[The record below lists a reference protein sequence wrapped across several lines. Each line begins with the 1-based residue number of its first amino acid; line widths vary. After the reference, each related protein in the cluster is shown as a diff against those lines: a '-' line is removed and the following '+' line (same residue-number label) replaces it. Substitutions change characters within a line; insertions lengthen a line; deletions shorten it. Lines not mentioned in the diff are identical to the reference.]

1 MGEIFTQGVVVVVVF
16 TKIGSGVHFK
26 QNFKIVIIYSFYTLL
41 GAESPHI
48 RT

>member
-16 TKIGSGVHFK
+16 TEIGSGVHFK
-26 QNFKIVIIYSFYTLL
+26 QNFKIVIIYSVYALL
-41 GAESPHI
+41 EAESPRI